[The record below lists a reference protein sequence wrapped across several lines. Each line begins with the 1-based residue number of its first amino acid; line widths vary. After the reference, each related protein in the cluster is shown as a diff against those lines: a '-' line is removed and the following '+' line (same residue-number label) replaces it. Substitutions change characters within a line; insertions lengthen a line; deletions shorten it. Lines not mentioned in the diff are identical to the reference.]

1 MLRLTHLATKGMA
14 MPLKDNRIKCKF
26 NRYIALTFCILTS
39 PLIANVSMTPADA
52 TEPVDYTTLTHEI
65 IIEMLRA
72 GTESGAKQSDY
83 QFIVTGYGLINSPE
97 ETSLDLTKRK
107 KVKIE
112 LGRFGETKMDAL
124 AIWRADDKAKD
135 FKQFHVDG
143 KVVRDLVAKSM
154 SELQIPESSVTIQ
167 TDVSMITKKK
177 KYFLLPD
184 EQVIATISYLPLIDR
199 AAAETQKS
207 FVLTD
212 DKGAYVK
219 LSVRYKKEANKKEQG
234 TTTNNK

>member
-1 MLRLTHLATKGMA
+1 ML
-14 MPLKDNRIKCKF
+14 LKKIQKQRNLCGC
-26 NRYIALTFCILTS
+26 IALIYCALTTS
-39 PLIANVSMTPADA
+39 LSANINASTSESSEPL
-52 TEPVDYTTLTHEI
+52 DYTTLSHEI
-65 IIEMLRA
+65 NIEMLRA
-72 GTESGAKQSDY
+72 GTESGTKQTNY

-97 ETSLDLTKRK
+97 EKSLDSTKRK
-107 KVKIE
+107 KVTFE

-143 KVVRDLVAKSM
+143 KAIRDLVAKSM
-154 SELQIPESSVTIQ
+154 SELQIPENNVIIQ
-167 TDVSMITKKK
+167 IDISMIMKKK

-184 EQVIATISYLPLIDR
+184 EPVVATISYLPLS
-199 AAAETQKS
+199 ALVTTETQKS

-219 LSVRYKKEANKKEQG
+219 LSVNYKKEKNRKEQS
-234 TTTNNK
+234 TTNNMH